1 MPNRNDVDLLP
12 EDRKV
17 VQPEPEKTLFSWK
30 GAARPFKRRSREF
43 YSTVGVIVLLLSV
56 ILFFAREFLLIGV
69 IVSLAFIGYVLASVE
84 PEEIV
89 YKVTNKGIRV
99 VDKYY
104 FFEYMGRFWFEEK
117 WGQRLLMI
125 EHFGGFP
132 TVVVAVLKEKSQE
145 KGLMGILKEYLI
157 FQKPA
162 PTAMDNMAKWISEK
176 IPLESS

>member
-1 MPNRNDVDLLP
+1 MPNENDVNLLP

-30 GAARPFKRRSREF
+30 GAARPFKKRSREF

-84 PEEIV
+84 PEDIV
-89 YKVTNKGIRV
+89 YKVTNKGIRI

-132 TVVVAVLKEKSQE
+132 TVVVAVLREKSQE